1 MKKYPIDDLFK
12 SKLST
17 LERKPSAAAWQRI
30 EDGQKKSARTLGWVW
45 YVAAGVALAF
55 LTGYAVWVNQA
66 TYFEPGLAQVQKV
79 EKIVVPQLNRDSI
92 EAENG
97 EEKIALIEKESIKV
111 SATESGQVGIEE
123 ISKRVVKR
131 QEYGNLGK
139 KIPNEEVVNAE
150 ESVEARPEQIVPV
163 EIVTPHTAQIQLA
176 EEKPK
181 ENVLEKIEN
190 RRILVKVEV
199 PDDESAEKPKSS
211 RFTKIFRQLK
221 NVKDG
226 ESVNWTDVG
235 FNPRA
240 VVARVDNRL
249 RLGEEK
255 VSEKYQ
261 DIKER
266 TKL

>member
-1 MKKYPIDDLFK
+1 MKKHPVDDLFK
-12 SKLST
+12 SKLSN
-17 LERKPSAAAWQRI
+17 LERKPSAAAWLRI
-30 EDGQKKSARTLGWVW
+30 QDGRQKNTRTLAWVW

-66 TYFEPGLAQVQKV
+66 TYFEPGIAEVQKV
-79 EKIVVPQLNRDSI
+79 DKIVVPQLNRDSI
-92 EAENG
+92 ADENAAER
-97 EEKIALIEKESIKV
+97 IASIEKESIEV
-111 SATESGQVGIEE
+111 LAPESAHIGMG
-123 ISKRVVKR
+123 ISKIVTKR
-131 QEYGNLGK
+131 QESGDLGEK
-139 KIPNEEVVNAE
+139 NQDGEIAK
-150 ESVEARPEQIVPV
+150 VERPMEAGVEQIVPEQNMTQQKV
-163 EIVTPHTAQIQLA
+163 QIQIA

-181 ENVLEKIEN
+181 ENAPEKIEN
-190 RRILVKVEV
+190 RTILVKVEV
-199 PDDESAEKPKSS
+199 PDEESADKPKAS

-235 FNPRA
+235 FNPKA